1 MFVNYFKNLALNY
14 KNAAYAIPGD
24 HSTSR
29 KWTDNNN
36 NITLALPS
44 TTALYHCTLPRHYT
58 SEHYHCTEAGHYT
71 STLTQY

>member
-14 KNAAYAIPGD
+14 KNAAYAIPED

-29 KWTDNNN
+29 KW
-36 NITLALPS
+36 

-58 SEHYHCTEAGHYT
+58 SEHYHCTVAGHYT